1 MRGSG
6 GVGNG
11 TGGWGGAA
19 VLVLLL
25 WAWGAWAGGP
35 RPFRVPLPAMNQ
47 PRSFAVD
54 RDGRVWWVEDLS
66 GRVLRGRPG
75 GRAAEVPGVPRP
87 AAVAA
92 APEGAVLVLHS
103 GAGGFRLALWA
114 GGERRSV
121 PLIAEPPLGD
131 PAGMAARDGIVWVVD
146 RRPRRVVLF
155 AYDGSALAWTDLSE
169 RARAPFSVALG
180 PAGEGYVT
188 DPAGPAVLAFNPSG
202 AYLGTLDVGGT
213 GLTRPTGVTVDGKGR
228 VWVSDGVTGV
238 LVLLDPARGGTTVRA
253 NGRAIRF
260 ADPLRLRWRKR
271 VWVLD
276 AAPGRMWTVEE
287 PP

>member
-1 MRGSG
+1 MRGPG
-6 GVGNG
+6 GVGRG
-11 TGGWGGAA
+11 TGGWAGAA

-25 WAWGAWAGGP
+25 WAWGAWAGEL
-35 RPFRVPLPAMNQ
+35 RVPLPAMNQ

-75 GRAAEVPGVPRP
+75 ERAAEMVGVARP
-87 AAVAA
+87 VAVAA
-92 APEGAVLVLHS
+92 APEGAVLVLHTT
-103 GAGGFRLALWA
+103 GDGFRCALWA

-121 PLIAEPPLGD
+121 PLVVEPPLGD

-180 PAGEGYVT
+180 PAGEAYVT

-202 AYLGTLDVGGT
+202 AYLGALDLDGT
-213 GLTRPTGVTVDGKGR
+213 GLTRPTGVAVDGKGR
-228 VWVSDGVTGV
+228 VWVSDGVTGA
-238 LVLLDPARGGTTVRA
+238 LVLLDPARDGTTMGA
-253 NGRAIRF
+253 DGRAIRF
-260 ADPLRLRWRKR
+260 ADPLRLRWRER
-271 VWVLD
+271 IWVLD
-276 AAPGRMWTVEE
+276 AAPGRIWTVEE